1 MWFKKFIRL
10 SWELKRNIKRNWKS
24 LKKFDKNL
32 VGEECKYKNLLYFFY
47 PFFIHSLNLINNFIL
62 IIIWINDDYSIS
74 VW

>member
-32 VGEECKYKNLLYFFY
+32 DGGECKYKNEYFFY
-47 PFFIHSLNLINNFIL
+47 PSFIIHKSNKQFYIDNNS
-62 IIIWINDDYSIS
+62 DK
-74 VW
+74 